1 MRPRIALMNVVVA
14 LALLLG
20 VRPAQAGFIVHVD
33 GTGTNA
39 IGISDL
45 LVDGVLYNVDFRF
58 DSAVTVYGNP
68 QIFTF
73 NSLDDAITANEAVN
87 AALNTIDAILTVG
100 PQTSST
106 YEIAYEADL
115 FAVLNGDA
123 ACESCFGPLS

>member
-33 GTGTNA
+33 GTGTKA
-39 IGISDL
+39 TGISDL
-45 LVDGVLYNVDFRF
+45 LVDGVYNVDFRF

-100 PQTSST
+100 PQPSST

-123 ACESCFGPLS
+123 ACESCFEPFS